1 MKQAFFAI
9 LLVTTAATAFTA
21 LPALGYSS
29 SSGFI
34 LGGYMLFPLNP
45 PGDQFTI
52 DTYYGT
58 AGVIKFQPGIVKRF
72 DNTLFQSSLE
82 YRKVIEKQWYGW
94 GNNTDPDSSAAMDYE
109 KQNLTADL
117 TLFTNR
123 GISLSCGLDLR
134 HSSVFNRE
142 ESFLWARTPGNIFQS
157 TWTGGL
163 TGRVTYSAPTPI
175 NGTVLFSTEGFFQMG
190 DVSYSG
196 ITGKVRASISPWN
209 GGTVAAGGQ
218 IHRQFGIE
226 NTPAAYASGIGQ
238 NVNFRGYSDNR
249 FTGPLWTLYQF
260 QIKNDLYSIHD
271 FEGNHIL
278 TIGMTLFAEAGST
291 AEVLDDFSMEG
302 LHTDIGFGMNF
313 RIQHGAEMR
322 IDAAWGDEGMLIQSG
337 FDQAF

>member
-1 MKQAFFAI
+1 MKKAFFAI
-9 LLVTTAATAFTA
+9 LLVSTAATAFTA

-34 LGGYMLFPLNP
+34 FGGYMLFPLDP

-72 DNTLFQSSLE
+72 DNILFQSSLE
-82 YRKVIEKQWYGW
+82 YRKVLGKEWYGW
-94 GNNTDPDSSAAMDYE
+94 GNNTDPDTSAAMDYE

-117 TLFTNR
+117 TLLTNR
-123 GISLSCGLDLR
+123 GFALSCGLDLR

-142 ESFLWARTPGNIFQS
+142 ESLLWGRIPGEIFES
-157 TWTGGL
+157 TWTAGL
-163 TGRVTYSAPTPI
+163 TGKVSYIVPAPLDG
-175 NGTVLFSTEGFFQMG
+175 NVLFSTEGFFQMG

-196 ITGKVRASISPWN
+196 VTGKIRASISPWN
-209 GGTVAAGGQ
+209 GGTIAAGGMV
-218 IHRQFGIE
+218 HRQFSIE
-226 NTPAAYASGIGQ
+226 NTPVAYASGIGQ

-249 FTGPLWTLYQF
+249 FTGPLWTLYQL
-260 QIKNDLYSIHD
+260 QLKNDIYSIHD

-278 TIGMTLFAEAGST
+278 TIGMEVFAEAGST
-291 AEVLDDFSMEG
+291 ADEFNEFTMEELHSDVG
-302 LHTDIGFGMNF
+302 LGMTF
-313 RIQHGAEMR
+313 KIQHGAEMR